1 MNNFDD
7 VDIITNGPDAFV
19 SSNSSP
25 ENLMAQGK
33 AIQKIETG
41 YHTAVAVQKPRKL
54 GDIVEALD
62 IEAQYGGEDFYYA
75 WSVYDKKKGKKV
87 PVEGCSVGAALAIA
101 REFGN
106 CAIPVEINETSD
118 AFIFTAS
125 FVDIE
130 KGFTVTRVYRHKK
143 RAAVGKYDQ
152 DRYDDMEFQKGQ
164 SKAIRNVVLAGVPK
178 WLSSRVKRK
187 AKEAVIAGIGKEGLD
202 VAKDKAVTF
211 LKGHGVKKDAVE
223 AAIGQKYTEWD
234 ADTVATLRVMCKQIL
249 DGESSPESLFP
260 PVEQVGTEDIDQS
273 TPFDKQEDK
282 KEPAKEKT
290 TGQSSTPSAAA
301 QKIMD
306 AADKFETKSEVDA
319 YRSKPANR
327 KAIDALGDEAAK
339 VYAYLETVY
348 SQLPDAIRGD
358 K

>member
-7 VDIITNGPDAFV
+7 VEIVTGGPEA
-19 SSNSSP
+19 SS
-25 ENLMAQGK
+25 ENLLAQGK

-54 GDIVEALD
+54 DDIVEALD

-143 RAAVGKYDQ
+143 RAAIGKYDQ

-211 LKGHGVKKDAVE
+211 LKGHGVKKDAIEV
-223 AAIGQKYTEWD
+223 AIGQRYTEWD

-249 DGESSPESLFP
+249 DGDSSPESLFP
-260 PVEQVGTEDIDQS
+260 PVEQEKES
-273 TPFDKQEDK
+273 TKPER
-282 KEPAKEKT
+282 KEGEKT
-290 TGQSSTPSAAA
+290 SEAEINEVISKTEITQETPPKSDGPHQWSPAAK
-301 QKIMD
+301 KIID
-306 AADKFETKSEVDA
+306 AADKIGSADELDKFRAGK
-319 YRSKPANR
+319 R
-327 KAIDALGDEAAK
+327 KEIDALGSECK
-339 VYAYLETVY
+339 SIFEHLENKYQALKQGV
-348 SQLPDAIRGD
+348 
-358 K
+358 